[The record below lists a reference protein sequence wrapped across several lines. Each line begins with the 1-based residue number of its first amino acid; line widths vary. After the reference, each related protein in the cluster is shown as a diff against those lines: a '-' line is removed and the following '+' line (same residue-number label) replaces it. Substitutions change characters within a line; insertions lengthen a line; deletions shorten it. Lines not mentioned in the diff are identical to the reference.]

1 MQQTHRRGDTCVAR
15 NTGAPQSTRTPH
27 LNAQPARIRRRTTR
41 LVNCAVPAPGVMNGA
56 PTSYAAKQPTR
67 NNVQPPQCNRRTVGA
82 TLVSPGTPAR
92 PTPHAR
98 PTSSRNPPASASMQQ
113 THRRGDTCVARNT
126 ATRNAAAPNPHAHRP
141 QRATRPLAFPC
152 RNPNGCHE
160 CTPTATEKTTPLPV
174 KTGTAPAR
182 TGRASTRK
190 CRAIEKLFAY

>member
-1 MQQTHRRGDTCVAR
+1 MAPLRATPQNNRR
-15 NTGAPQSTRTPH
+15 
-27 LNAQPARIRRRTTR
+27 
-41 LVNCAVPAPGVMNGA
+41 A
-56 PTSYAAKQPTR
+56 PTHTHAPPQRATRPHPPTHNATGQLCRSGTGRHEWRPYELRRKTTDAKQR
-67 NNVQPPQCNRRTVGA
+67 
-82 TLVSPGTPAR
+82 
-92 PTPHAR
+92 
-98 PTSSRNPPASASMQQ
+98 SAAAIQQ

-126 ATRNAAAPNPHAHRP
+126 AAPQSTRTPHLIAQPTRTRRRTTRLVNCVARNTGAWNTAAPNPHAHRP

-190 CRAIEKLFAY
+190 CGAIEKLFAY